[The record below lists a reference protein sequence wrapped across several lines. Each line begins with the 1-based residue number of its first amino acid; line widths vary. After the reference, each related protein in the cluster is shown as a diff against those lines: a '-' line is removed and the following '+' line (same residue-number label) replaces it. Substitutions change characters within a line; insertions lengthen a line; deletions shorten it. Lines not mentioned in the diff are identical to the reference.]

1 MAVAV
6 DQATAPGI
14 SSTKSS
20 GSTCVMEA
28 PLDAGSTQPTFAIAE
43 TVSLLNL
50 ITTGRGADTGFRGGE
65 REGGG
70 QVWVTITVN
79 AVHFRANSQRFHPL
93 YEVWR
98 SHKSGWAVGVLTF
111 KTYSEH

>member
-1 MAVAV
+1 MVVAVA
-6 DQATAPGI
+6 QATAPGI

-50 ITTGRGADTGFRGGE
+50 ITTGRGADTGFRGGG
-65 REGGG
+65 EGRGG
-70 QVWVTITVN
+70 AGLGN
-79 AVHFRANSQRFHPL
+79 YNCKRGAFSRKLP
-93 YEVWR
+93 
-98 SHKSGWAVGVLTF
+98 TF
-111 KTYSEH
+111 SSSL